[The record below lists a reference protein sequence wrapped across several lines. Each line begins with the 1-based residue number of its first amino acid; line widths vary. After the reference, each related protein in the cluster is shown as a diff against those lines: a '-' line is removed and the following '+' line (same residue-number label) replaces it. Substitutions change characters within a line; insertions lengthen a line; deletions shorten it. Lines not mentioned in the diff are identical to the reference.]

1 MQRSPSSCRIAG
13 PRPLAVPR
21 LGGAPD
27 LTPLRGVHHRPA
39 SLFTVRLGV
48 LDVGSNTVH
57 LLVVDA
63 HRGGHPTPMSSTK
76 ATLRLAEATDSSGKI
91 TKRGADK
98 LISTID
104 EFAKIA
110 VSSGCTELM
119 AFATSAVR
127 DAENSDDVLARVRKE
142 TGVELEVL
150 RGVDESRLTFLAV
163 RRWYGWSAGRIIN
176 LDIGGGSLEL
186 SSGVDEDPEV
196 ALSLP
201 LGAGRLTREWLADDP
216 PGRRRVAMLR
226 DWLDAELAE
235 AGVTV
240 LEAGGPD
247 LAVATSKTF
256 RSLARLT
263 GAAPSAAGPR
273 VKRTLT
279 ANGLRQLIAFIS
291 RMTTADRAELEGV
304 SAERA
309 PQIVAGA
316 LVAEASMRTLSIEE
330 VDICPWALREGLIL
344 RKLDSEAD
352 GSALVESPV
361 RDAGGQVID
370 RNSNRSRGDKR

>member
-1 MQRSPSSCRIAG
+1 M
-13 PRPLAVPR
+13 
-21 LGGAPD
+21 
-27 LTPLRGVHHRPA
+27 
-39 SLFTVRLGV
+39 RLGV

-63 HRGGHPTPMSSTK
+63 RRGGHPTPMSSTK
-76 ATLRLAEATDSSGKI
+76 ASLRLAEAIDDTGKL
-91 TKRGADK
+91 TRKGADS
-98 LISTID
+98 LVATVD

-110 VSSGCTELM
+110 TSSGCAEFM

-127 DAENSDDVLARVRKE
+127 DATNSEAVLARVRAE
-142 TGVELEVL
+142 TGVQLQVL
-150 RGVDESRLTFLAV
+150 SGVDESRLTFLAV

-186 SSGVDEDPEV
+186 SGGIDEEPDV
-196 ALSLP
+196 ALSMP
-201 LGAGRLTREWLADDP
+201 LGAGRLTREWLQEDP
-216 PGRRRVAMLR
+216 PGRRRVAVLR
-226 DWLDAELAE
+226 DWLDNEISASAAKVLA
-235 AGVTV
+235 AGTP
-240 LEAGGPD
+240 E

-263 GAAPSAAGPR
+263 GAAPSGAGPR

-279 ANGLRQLIAFIS
+279 AAGLRQLISFIS

-304 SAERA
+304 SADRA

-316 LVAEASMRTLSIEE
+316 LVAEATMRALSLDA
-330 VDICPWALREGLIL
+330 VDICPWALREGVIL

-352 GSALVESPV
+352 GTDLVETF
-361 RDAGGQVID
+361 AGLAPAKGET
-370 RNSNRSRGDKR
+370 R

>member
-1 MQRSPSSCRIAG
+1 
-13 PRPLAVPR
+13 
-21 LGGAPD
+21 
-27 LTPLRGVHHRPA
+27 
-39 SLFTVRLGV
+39 VRLGV
-48 LDVGSNTVH
+48 LDVGSNTVN

-76 ATLRLAEATDSSGKI
+76 ATLRLAETIDSSGKI
-91 TKRGADK
+91 TRRWVDK

-104 EFAKIA
+104 EFATIA
-110 VSSGCTELM
+110 VSSGCAELM

-127 DAENSDDVLARVRKE
+127 DAKNSEDVLARVRAE
-142 TGVELEVL
+142 TGVDLQVL

-163 RRWYGWSAGRIIN
+163 RRWYGWSAGRILN

-186 SSGVDEDPEV
+186 SSGVDEEPEV

-201 LGAGRLTREWLADDP
+201 LGAARLTREWLPDDP

-226 DWLDAELAE
+226 DWLDTELAE
-235 AGVTV
+235 PSATLLKAGSP
-240 LEAGGPD
+240 E
-247 LAVATSKTF
+247 LAVGTSKTF

-273 VKRTLT
+273 AKRTLT
-279 ANGLRQLIAFIS
+279 ASGLRQLISFIS

-316 LVAEASMRTLSIEE
+316 LVAEASMRALSIET
-330 VDICPWALREGLIL
+330 VDLCPWALREGLIL

-352 GSALVESPV
+352 GTALVETSV
-361 RDAGGQVID
+361 SDARSQHVD
-370 RNSNRSRGDKR
+370 RAAVDRSRGDTR

>member
-1 MQRSPSSCRIAG
+1 M
-13 PRPLAVPR
+13 
-21 LGGAPD
+21 
-27 LTPLRGVHHRPA
+27 
-39 SLFTVRLGV
+39 GV

-76 ATLRLAEATDSSGKI
+76 ESLRLAEATDDSGKL
-91 TKRGADK
+91 TRRGADK
-98 LISTID
+98 LIATVD

-110 VSSGCTELM
+110 ASLGCADLM

-127 DAENSDDVLARVRKE
+127 DARNSEEVLGRVRAE
-142 TGVELEVL
+142 TGVDLQVL
-150 RGVDESRLTFLAV
+150 SGVDESRLTFLAV
-163 RRWYGWSAGRIIN
+163 RRWYGWSVGRITS

-186 SSGVDEDPEV
+186 SSGVDEEPDL

-201 LGAGRLTREWLADDP
+201 LGAGRLTREWLAEDP

-226 DWLDAELAE
+226 DWLDTEIADAAKAL
-235 AGVTV
+235 

-247 LAVATSKTF
+247 LAVGTSKTF

-273 VKRTLT
+273 AKRFLT

-291 RMTTADRAELEGV
+291 RMTSADRAELEGV
-304 SAERA
+304 SADRA

-316 LVAEASMRTLSIEE
+316 LVAEATMRALSLDSVE
-330 VDICPWALREGLIL
+330 ICPWALREGVIL
-344 RKLDSEAD
+344 RRLDSEAD
-352 GSALVESPV
+352 GTALVAAALS
-361 RDAGGQVID
+361 RM
-370 RNSNRSRGDKR
+370 RSGTR

>member
-1 MQRSPSSCRIAG
+1 M
-13 PRPLAVPR
+13 
-21 LGGAPD
+21 
-27 LTPLRGVHHRPA
+27 
-39 SLFTVRLGV
+39 RLGV

-76 ATLRLAEATDSSGKI
+76 SALRLAEAIDSSGKL
-91 TKRGADK
+91 TRRGADK
-98 LISTID
+98 LIATVD
-104 EFAKIA
+104 EFARIA
-110 VSSGCTELM
+110 ASSGCADLM

-127 DAENSDDVLARVRKE
+127 DARNSDEVLARVRTE
-142 TGVELEVL
+142 TGVDLQVL
-150 RGVDESRLTFLAV
+150 SGPDESRLTFLAV
-163 RRWYGWSAGRIIN
+163 RRWYGWSAGRITN

-186 SSGVDEDPEV
+186 STGLDEAPDV

-201 LGAGRLTREWLADDP
+201 LGAGRLTREWLPDDP

-226 DWLDAELAE
+226 DWLDNELADAAKAILD
-235 AGVTV
+235 AGP
-240 LEAGGPD
+240 PD
-247 LAVATSKTF
+247 LAVGTSKTF

-291 RMTTADRAELEGV
+291 RMTAADRAELEGV

-316 LVAEASMRTLSIEE
+316 LVAEASMRALALES
-330 VDICPWALREGLIL
+330 VDICPWALREGVIL
-344 RKLDSEAD
+344 RRLDSESD
-352 GSALVESPV
+352 GTA
-361 RDAGGQVID
+361 
-370 RNSNRSRGDKR
+370 RGDK

>member
-1 MQRSPSSCRIAG
+1 M
-13 PRPLAVPR
+13 
-21 LGGAPD
+21 
-27 LTPLRGVHHRPA
+27 
-39 SLFTVRLGV
+39 RLGV

-76 ATLRLAEATDSSGKI
+76 ATLRLAEATDSSGKL

-110 VSSGCTELM
+110 ASSGCDELM

-142 TGVELEVL
+142 TGVELQVL

-186 SSGVDEDPEV
+186 SSGVDEEPEV

-201 LGAGRLTREWLADDP
+201 LGAGRLTREWLPDDP

-226 DWLDAELAE
+226 DWLDTELADASVDG
-235 AGVTV
+235 AGRRQPRP
-240 LEAGGPD
+240 GGRD
-247 LAVATSKTF
+247 VEDV
-256 RSLARLT
+256 SLV
-263 GAAPSAAGPR
+263 GAAHRCGAVGGRAAGEED
-273 VKRTLT
+273 TD
-279 ANGLRQLIAFIS
+279 RQWPQ
-291 RMTTADRAELEGV
+291 TTHIFHL
-304 SAERA
+304 
-309 PQIVAGA
+309 
-316 LVAEASMRTLSIEE
+316 
-330 VDICPWALREGLIL
+330 
-344 RKLDSEAD
+344 
-352 GSALVESPV
+352 
-361 RDAGGQVID
+361 
-370 RNSNRSRGDKR
+370 

>member
-1 MQRSPSSCRIAG
+1 M
-13 PRPLAVPR
+13 
-21 LGGAPD
+21 
-27 LTPLRGVHHRPA
+27 
-39 SLFTVRLGV
+39 RLGV

-76 ATLRLAEATDSSGKI
+76 ATLRLAEATDSSGNI

-98 LISTID
+98 LVSTID

-110 VSSGCTELM
+110 ASSGCAELM

-127 DAENSDDVLARVRKE
+127 EAENSDDVLSRVRNE
-142 TGVELEVL
+142 TDVELQVL
-150 RGVDESRLTFLAV
+150 SGVDESRLTFLAV
-163 RRWYGWSAGRIIN
+163 RRWFGWSAGRIIN

-186 SSGVDEDPEV
+186 SSGVDEEPGV

-201 LGAGRLTREWLADDP
+201 LGAGRLTREWLPDDP

-226 DWLDAELAE
+226 DWLDAELPDASVTMLD
-235 AGVTV
+235 AGI
-240 LEAGGPD
+240 PD

-279 ANGLRQLIAFIS
+279 ANGLRQLISFIS

-309 PQIVAGA
+309 RQIVAGA
-316 LVAEASMRTLSIEE
+316 LVAEASMRALSIEAL
-330 VDICPWALREGLIL
+330 DICPWALREGVIL
-344 RKLDSEAD
+344 RRLDSEGD
-352 GSALVESPV
+352 GTAFMETSPVLTSV
-361 RDAGGQVID
+361 RDARGQVVD
-370 RNSNRSRGDKR
+370 RNAAGRSRGNKP

>member
-1 MQRSPSSCRIAG
+1 
-13 PRPLAVPR
+13 
-21 LGGAPD
+21 
-27 LTPLRGVHHRPA
+27 
-39 SLFTVRLGV
+39 LGV

-76 ATLRLAEATDSSGKI
+76 ATLRLAEATDSAGKI
-91 TKRGADK
+91 TKRGAEK

-110 VSSGCTELM
+110 DSSGCAELM

-127 DAENSDDVLARVRKE
+127 DAGNSDDVLARVRKE
-142 TGVELEVL
+142 TGVELRVL
-150 RGVDESRLTFLAV
+150 TGVDESRLTFLAV

-176 LDIGGGSLEL
+176 LDIGGGSLEMSTGL
-186 SSGVDEDPEV
+186 DEEPEV

-201 LGAGRLTREWLADDP
+201 LGAGRLTREWLPDDP

-226 DWLDAELAE
+226 DWLDAELSE
-235 AGVTV
+235 ASVKI
-240 LEAGGPD
+240 LDAGGPD
-247 LAVATSKTF
+247 LTVATSKTF

-263 GAAPSAAGPR
+263 GAAPSGAGPR

-279 ANGLRQLIAFIS
+279 ANGLRQLISFIS

-316 LVAEASMRTLSIEE
+316 LVAEASMRALSIES

-352 GSALVESPV
+352 GTALMEPSV
-361 RDAGGQVID
+361 RDAGDQVVD
-370 RNSNRSRGDKR
+370 RNQNRSRGDKP